1 MNKNIIKLFER
12 NITVYDIKCK
22 GCNDTIYIL
31 KYSFDKILE
40 KINISQKNLNE
51 YIDFLIVKNKKHY
64 SINTM
69 NEFLQKNK
77 ILKEKEEEIKEE
89 NIQNN
94 NILLFG
100 KIRKNSNNRY
110 NK

>member
-40 KINISQKNLNE
+40 KTNISQKKFKWI
-51 YIDFLIVKNKKHY
+51 YWFPYCKK
-64 SINTM
+64 
-69 NEFLQKNK
+69 
-77 ILKEKEEEIKEE
+77 
-89 NIQNN
+89 
-94 NILLFG
+94 
-100 KIRKNSNNRY
+100 
-110 NK
+110 